1 MLLYYTASEV
11 GDAKRIMADKVTEI
25 LVEALKQ
32 AMAVTDEQRLY
43 RSGKLTGLFPS
54 RTGAAAEAAG
64 RALSE
69 QLLEVTRVETKGK
82 TAIEWVRITPQ
93 GLNFVYDRESPIRV
107 LEEVAD
113 LLHTTRE
120 GLPLWMTQ
128 MQQEWR
134 TAGERLAAEVRQ
146 LAQRVDA
153 LTHRVEEALR
163 RSDVHRVERANGTDI
178 PWAPAALAYLDKR
191 KETGAAGRCT
201 LPELFAALR
210 SGHGELSIPEFLGG
224 LRRLNDRRALE
235 LAPFEGSPAEL
246 PEPEYVMLDGERVMY
261 YVTR

>member
-1 MLLYYTASEV
+1 MLLYNAAKEE
-11 GDAKRIMADKVTEI
+11 GDANRSMADKVTEI

-43 RSGKLTGLFPS
+43 RSGKLAGLFPS
-54 RTGAAAEAAG
+54 RTGASADAAG
-64 RALSE
+64 RALRE
-69 QLLEVTRVETKGK
+69 QFLEVVRVETKGK

-93 GLNFVYDRESPIRV
+93 GLNFVYDQESPVRV

-146 LAQRVDA
+146 LAQRLDA
-153 LTHRVEEALR
+153 LTRRVEEALR
-163 RSDVHRVERANGTDI
+163 RTDVHRVERANGTDGGV
-178 PWAPAALAYLDKR
+178 PWAPAALAYLDRR

-201 LPELFAALR
+201 LPELFAAAQR
-210 SGHGELSIPEFLGG
+210 PPSCGVGT
-224 LRRLNDRRALE
+224 
-235 LAPFEGSPAEL
+235 
-246 PEPEYVMLDGERVMY
+246 V
-261 YVTR
+261 